1 MQSTL
6 RRRETFPDRGA
17 VMQSYRGRGAFTNW
31 SEAELFDYVAA
42 GFHDTPEGEVK
53 LACRPAWEAL
63 MYAIHDYDPAA
74 LLGGLRRPARVYV
87 SEKNSTMGDEARG
100 LASGLEVVPAT
111 THFLPMER
119 PQFVREAL
127 LAAVQDVEKQ

>member
-1 MQSTL
+1 MC
-6 RRRETFPDRGA
+6 P
-17 VMQSYRGRGAFTNW
+17 
-31 SEAELFDYVAA
+31 
-42 GFHDTPEGEVK
+42 K
-53 LACRPAWEAL
+53 
-63 MYAIHDYDPAA
+63 
-74 LLGGLRRPARVYV
+74 
-87 SEKNSTMGDEARG
+87 KNSTMGDEARG